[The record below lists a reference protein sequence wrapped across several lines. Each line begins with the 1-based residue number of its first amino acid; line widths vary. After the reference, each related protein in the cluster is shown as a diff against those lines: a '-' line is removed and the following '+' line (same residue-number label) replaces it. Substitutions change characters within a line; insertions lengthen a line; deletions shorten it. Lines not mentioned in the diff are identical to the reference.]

1 MIFFFSTPV
10 RSIIATAADHR
21 LDAEEMK
28 KLCWLYGEA
37 TPIEGDRVEGL
48 FVGPRREMVTPWST
62 NAVEITQ
69 NMNLNGIS
77 RIEEYF
83 PTTSD
88 EEHDPMLQRV
98 YDGLDETLFTVN
110 HTPEPIRTVDDLDAY
125 NEQEGLALSPAEIST
140 VWSANSVAP
149 LPTVRSLASHN
160 SIRNTAVT
168 RFSAARLS
176 LTARKCPPP
185 SLP

>member
-10 RSIIATAADHR
+10 RSIIATAVDHR

-125 NEQEGLALSPAEIST
+125 NEQEGLALSPAEIDYLHGVERQT
-140 VWSANSVAP
+140 
-149 LPTVRSLASHN
+149 RS
-160 SIRNTAVT
+160 
-168 RFSAARLS
+168 
-176 LTARKCPPP
+176 PPHRQ
-185 SLP
+185 

>member
-83 PTTSD
+83 PTTPD

-98 YDGLDETLFTVN
+98 YDGLSMIS
-110 HTPEPIRTVDDLDAY
+110 TPTMSRKDWHFRPPRST
-125 NEQEGLALSPAEIST
+125 IST

-149 LPTVRSLASHN
+149 SPTVRSLASHN

-176 LTARKCPPP
+176 STARKCPPP